1 MTTST
6 TVAVSDQSTGFLPD
20 IYMTSTAAASGKG
33 SIGGK
38 QNNDAVKRL
47 IKKTKQFILIEDSTG
62 N

>member
-1 MTTST
+1 
-6 TVAVSDQSTGFLPD
+6 
-20 IYMTSTAAASGKG
+20 MTSTAAASGKG

-47 IKKTKQFILIEDSTG
+47 IKKTNQFILIEDTTG